1 MRPSLVMAALLLA
14 AGPVSAQT
22 ATRLDDIKLPP
33 GFKIQVFAQSR
44 AARSIAVAPPLNAVF
59 IGNRSRGTVSIAVD
73 ADKDGKADTVK
84 IIAEKLY
91 SPNGVAWRDGYL
103 YVGEQTQVWRTPAN
117 DVNSIDLSKREMV
130 IDGLPD
136 KGHHGW
142 RYLALDP
149 KDRLYVAVGSPCNA
163 CEPQGIEGTIVR
175 VESGKPVVVAK
186 GIRNSV
192 GIDFHPKS
200 GVMYFTDNGVDLM
213 GDNSPPDELNK
224 LSREGE
230 DFGFPSYGGGTDKT
244 KEFGAKAKPDM
255 TPPIGKFGAHVA
267 ALGLHFYRGSMFPQD
282 YRTDAFVAQHGSWNR
297 SQPDGYRVMRV
308 KMDAD
313 GDVKGMEPFAEGWL
327 QGGHAWGR
335 PVDVSELPDGSLLVS
350 DDTAG
355 QVYRISYS
363 K

>member
-1 MRPSLVMAALLLA
+1 MKFWIIAAALLA
-14 AGPVSAQT
+14 AATSASAQT
-22 ATRLDDIKLPP
+22 APRLDDIKLPQ
-33 GFKIQVFAQSR
+33 GFKIEVFAESR

-59 IGNRSRGTVSIAVD
+59 ISNRSRGTVSIAID
-73 ADKDGKADTVK
+73 TDRNGKADQVK
-84 IIAEKLY
+84 IIGENLT
-91 SPNGVAWRDGYL
+91 SPNGVAWRDGWL
-103 YVGEQTQVWRTPAN
+103 YVGEQTRVWRTPAR
-117 DVNSIDLSKREMV
+117 DVNAIDLSKRETV
-130 IDGLPD
+130 LDGLPD

-149 KDRLYVAVGSPCNA
+149 KNRLYVAVGSPCNV

-175 VESGKPVVVAK
+175 VDNAKPVVVAK

-200 GVMYFTDNGVDLM
+200 GTMYFTDNGVDMM

-230 DFGFPSYGGGTDKT
+230 DFGFPSFGGGTDKT
-244 KEFGAKAKPDM
+244 KEYGAKAKPDM
-255 TPPIGKFGAHVA
+255 TPPVGRFGAHVA
-267 ALGLHFYRGSMFPQD
+267 ALGLHFYRGAMFPED

-308 KMDAD
+308 KMD
-313 GDVKGMEPFAEGWL
+313 GEGNVKGMEPFAEGWL
-327 QGGHAWGR
+327 QDGHAWGR

-355 QVYRISYS
+355 QVYRISYA